1 MKKTLILLAFLAAA
15 CTAPVRETLVSDP
28 ADYVSTLVGTQSDSP
43 SPRAIPIRPS
53 PSPGA

>member
-28 ADYVSTLVGTQSDSP
+28 ADYVSTLVGSQS
-43 SPRAIPIRPS
+43 A
-53 PSPGA
+53 PGA